1 MPIHLKYLL
10 IRKLE
15 NILNQRLSMNEVV
28 KYNPKN

>member
-1 MPIHLKYLL
+1 MPILL